1 MEKVKYTT
9 YTYRIY
15 PNKKQRRLI
24 NLTFKMCRKVFN
36 ILLKEKATI
45 HFAFVKYSKICF
57 DYGKSISQEE
67 FVKRHKLTKISE
79 IKKID
84 ENFYKV
90 DSLALCSELNNVNN
104 SFENFYSG
112 RCQFPK
118 YKKRKDKNSYTTSQV
133 NNNIRIQN
141 NKIRLPKI
149 GFVKA
154 KIHRNLPT
162 NSRIKQAVVKEDKCG
177 RYFVAIVLE
186 IKEEVMK
193 KVEVRKCVG
202 LDFKVGNIFVSSD
215 NFIPD
220 YIKPYKTNLHKLHI
234 IEQVLAQ
241 KQKFSKS
248 YFKIIN
254 KIRKLHRKI
263 FNIRQ
268 DFLHKLSTKLVK
280 QYDLIC
286 CETLS
291 LVEISKKLWT
301 GINVYDTSY
310 NNFTQKLIYKSNM
323 FGKNIIFIDKW
334 FPSSKLCNNC
344 NNRKKKLK
352 LSQKVYK
359 CNNCGI
365 EIDRDLNAAI
375 NIKNEGLRIYKQSL
389 N

>member
-1 MEKVKYTT
+1 M
-9 YTYRIY
+9 
-15 PNKKQRRLI
+15 
-24 NLTFKMCRKVFN
+24 
-36 ILLKEKATI
+36 
-45 HFAFVKYSKICF
+45 
-57 DYGKSISQEE
+57 
-67 FVKRHKLTKISE
+67 
-79 IKKID
+79 
-84 ENFYKV
+84 
-90 DSLALCSELNNVNN
+90 
-104 SFENFYSG
+104 
-112 RCQFPK
+112 
-118 YKKRKDKNSYTTSQV
+118 
-133 NNNIRIQN
+133 
-141 NKIRLPKI
+141 
-149 GFVKA
+149 
-154 KIHRNLPT
+154 
-162 NSRIKQAVVKEDKCG
+162 
-177 RYFVAIVLE
+177 
-186 IKEEVMK
+186 
-193 KVEVRKCVG
+193 
-202 LDFKVGNIFVSSD
+202 
-215 NFIPD
+215 
-220 YIKPYKTNLHKLHI
+220 
-234 IEQVLAQ
+234 
-241 KQKFSKS
+241 
-248 YFKIIN
+248 
-254 KIRKLHRKI
+254 HRKI